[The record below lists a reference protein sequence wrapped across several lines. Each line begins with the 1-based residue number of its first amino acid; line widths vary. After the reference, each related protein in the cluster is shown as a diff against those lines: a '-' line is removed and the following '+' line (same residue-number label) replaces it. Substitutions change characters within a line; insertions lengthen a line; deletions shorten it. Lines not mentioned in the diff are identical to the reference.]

1 MAPKRSNKI
10 ISLTFCLILFSIYA
24 EAKESVL
31 ENFVINTSN
40 GKAITYNVEVARTSI
55 QMRRGLMFR
64 DSMPENHGMLFIYLP
79 ERVATMW
86 MKNTI
91 LPLDMLFI
99 NQNGEII
106 TIAEDTAPF
115 SLGTIS
121 SGGPVRAVL
130 ELNSGQVK
138 KYGIAVGDKA
148 MHAVFD

>member
-1 MAPKRSNKI
+1 MGPIRLKKI
-10 ISLTFCLILFSIYA
+10 ISLTFILVLVTFYA
-24 EAKESVL
+24 GAKEPVL
-31 ENFVINTSN
+31 EKFVINTSN
-40 GKAITYNVEVARTSI
+40 GKAITYNVEVARTST

-64 DSMPENHGMLFIYLP
+64 DSMPENHGMLFIYIP

-106 TIAEDTAPF
+106 TIAEDTIPF
-115 SLGTIS
+115 SLQTIS
-121 SGGPVRAVL
+121 SGESVRAVL

-138 KYGIAVGDKA
+138 KYEIAVGDKA
-148 MHAVFD
+148 MHTVFE